1 MASGFI
7 RVSPEKLQAT
17 ASSFESTGTTVNNLT
32 QQMTSIVTGLSGQV
46 WSGEA
51 ATAYV
56 NKFNGL
62 QDDMNRIYKMIKEH
76 SDDLIEMAQR
86 YIEAESASADL
97 ANQLSDN
104 VIV

>member
-1 MASGFI
+1 MAAGI
-7 RVSPEKLQAT
+7 LRVTPEKLQST
-17 ASSFESTGTTVNNLT
+17 ASSFEGTAGNVQNLT
-32 QQMTSIVTGLSGQV
+32 QQMTSIVTSLSGQI

-62 QDDMNRIYKMIKEH
+62 QDDMDRIYKMIKEH
-76 SDDLIEMAQR
+76 ADDLIQMAQG
-86 YIEAESASADL
+86 YAAAEAANADL
-97 ANQLSDN
+97 ANSLSSD

>member
-1 MASGFI
+1 MAAGI
-7 RVSPEKLQAT
+7 LRVTPEKLQST
-17 ASSFESTGTTVNNLT
+17 ASSFEGTGSTIQNLT
-32 QQMTSIVTGLSGQV
+32 QQMTSIVTSLSGQV

-62 QDDMNRIYKMIKEH
+62 QDDMDRIYKMVQEH
-76 SDDLIEMAQR
+76 STDLIEMAQQ
-86 YIEAESASADL
+86 YISAESANADMANSLSAD
-97 ANQLSDN
+97 

>member
-1 MASGFI
+1 MAAGI
-7 RVSPEKLQAT
+7 LRVTPEKLQAT
-17 ASSFESTGTTVNNLT
+17 ASSFEASASSVNSLT
-32 QQMTSIVTGLSGQV
+32 QQMTSIVTSLTGQV

-76 SDDLIEMAQR
+76 SDDLTTIAQQL
-86 YIEAESASADL
+86 ITAENSNMEL
-97 ANQLSDN
+97 ANGLSSD

>member
-1 MASGFI
+1 MAGI
-7 RVSPEKLQAT
+7 LRVTPEKLQST
-17 ASSFESTGTTVNNLT
+17 ASSFEGTASTVNNLT

-62 QDDMNRIYKMIKEH
+62 QDDMNRIYKMIQEH
-76 SDDLIEMAQR
+76 STDLIEMAQQ
-86 YIEAESASADL
+86 YIAAETANTEA
-97 ANQLSDN
+97 ANSLSSD
-104 VIV
+104 VII

>member
-1 MASGFI
+1 MAAGTL
-7 RVSPEKLQAT
+7 RVTPEKLQTT
-17 ASSFESTGTTVNNLT
+17 ASSFEGTGSTVNSLT
-32 QQMTSIVTGLSGQV
+32 QQMTSIVTGLSGQI

-62 QDDMNRIYKMIKEH
+62 QDDMERIYKMIKEH
-76 SDDLIEMAQR
+76 SDDLITMAQQ
-86 YIEAESASADL
+86 YIAAESSNAEL
-97 ANQLSDN
+97 ANSLSSD

>member
-1 MASGFI
+1 MAEGTL
-7 RVSPEKLQAT
+7 RVTPEKLQAT
-17 ASSFESTGTTVNNLT
+17 ASSFAGIGTTVKNLT

-62 QDDMNRIYKMIKEH
+62 QDDMERIYKLIKEQ
-76 SDDLIEMAQR
+76 SDDLIAIAQE
-86 YIEAESASADL
+86 IIAAENTNTELVNS
-97 ANQLSDN
+97 LSSD

>member
-1 MASGFI
+1 MPSGI
-7 RVSPEKLQAT
+7 LRVTPEKLQST
-17 ASSFESTGTTVNNLT
+17 ASSFASSASNVQNLT
-32 QQMTSIVTGLSGQV
+32 QQMTSIVTSLSGQV

-76 SDDLIEMAQR
+76 SDDLIQMAQQ
-86 YIEAESASADL
+86 YANAESTNAEA
-97 ANQLSDN
+97 ANTLSQD

>member
-1 MASGFI
+1 MAAGTL
-7 RVSPEKLQAT
+7 RVSPEKLQST
-17 ASSFESTGTTVNNLT
+17 ASSFEATGSTVNSLT

-46 WSGEA
+46 WTGTA

-62 QDDMNRIYKMIKEH
+62 QDDMNRIYKMIQEH
-76 SDDLIEMAQR
+76 STDLIEMAQQ
-86 YIEAESASADL
+86 YISAENANADL
-97 ANQLSDN
+97 ANSLSAD

>member
-1 MASGFI
+1 MAGI
-7 RVSPEKLQAT
+7 LRVTPEKLQST
-17 ASSFESTGTTVNNLT
+17 ASSFEGQASQVQSLT
-32 QQMTSIVTGLSGQV
+32 QQMTSVVTSLSGQI

-62 QDDMNRIYKMIKEH
+62 QDDMDRIYKMIQEH
-76 SDDLIEMAQR
+76 STDLIQIAQQ
-86 YIEAESASADL
+86 YMTAESSNTELANSLSAD
-97 ANQLSDN
+97 

>member
-1 MASGFI
+1 MASGTL

-17 ASSFESTGTTVNNLT
+17 ASSFEATGTTVSNLT
-32 QQMTSIVTGLSGQV
+32 QQMTSIVTSLSGQV

-62 QDDMNRIYKMIKEH
+62 QDDMTRIYKMIKEH
-76 SDDLIEMAQR
+76 SDDLIEMAQQ
-86 YIEAESASADL
+86 YMSAESANADL
-97 ANQLSDN
+97 ANSLSSD